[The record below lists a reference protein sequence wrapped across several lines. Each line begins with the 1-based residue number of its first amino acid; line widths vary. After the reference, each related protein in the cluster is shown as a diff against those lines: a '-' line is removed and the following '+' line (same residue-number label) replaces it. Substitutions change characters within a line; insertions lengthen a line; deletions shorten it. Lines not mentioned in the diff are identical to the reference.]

1 MPRGRQGPGLGLAI
15 ADNRR
20 DNQFGIVERSA
31 AGVGEDVAKFSAL
44 VNGARRLRRAMAA
57 SASRNGKL
65 LEEFEAFEV
74 FTLGGIQL
82 GVCPLQ
88 VGRPE
93 SAGSAVSRAGKK
105 EHVQVVFLDE
115 PIQ

>member
-31 AGVGEDVAKFSAL
+31 AGVGEDVAKISAL

-57 SASRNGKL
+57 YASRKGKL
-65 LEEFEAFEV
+65 LEEFAQAFEV
-74 FTLGGIQL
+74 FTLVGIHL

-88 VGRPE
+88 IGRPE
-93 SAGSAVSRAGKK
+93 NTGSAVSRAGKK
-105 EHVQVVFLDE
+105 DHVQVVFL
-115 PIQ
+115 